1 MYVNRKFVYR
11 RSKKHLQNVAS
22 LPCQLCGV
30 DGRTQAA
37 HSNQLIHGKG
47 RGIKASDVYVAA
59 LCDKCH
65 YQIDQGKDMTKAERI
80 HLWEVAFGRTLNL
93 LVDFNLWN
101 EEWEIPSE
109 YRELQ

>member
-11 RSKKHLQNVAS
+11 RSKTHLQNVAS

-47 RGIKASDVYVAA
+47 RGIKPAMYTLLRYVTDV
-59 LCDKCH
+59 
-65 YQIDQGKDMTKAERI
+65 ITKSTKVRI
-80 HLWEVAFGRTLNL
+80 
-93 LVDFNLWN
+93 
-101 EEWEIPSE
+101 
-109 YRELQ
+109 